1 MSLKRGAPRVGR
13 SVLVGWCGTHVPTLI
28 EHLFEY
34 WFGFV
39 PERR

>member
-1 MSLKRGAPRVGR
+1 MLLERGAPRVGR
-13 SVLVGWCGTHVPTLI
+13 SVLVGWCGAYVPTLI

-39 PERR
+39 PGRR

>member
-1 MSLKRGAPRVGR
+1 MLLERGVLRVGR
-13 SVLVGWCGTHVPTLI
+13 SVLVGWCGAYVPTLI